1 MQKETWTTVLK
12 GVCVGGSM
20 TVPGVSGGSMAMILG
35 IYDRLIASISSLSKD
50 FRGNLSFLLRFLLG
64 SALGM
69 ALFANPLL
77 ALIERCP
84 RPMLFFFI
92 GAVAGGVP
100 MILKKAQVRSLSA
113 QTVLCPLAG
122 AACVLALSLLPEGL
136 FQAQAGLAGLLLEV
150 AAGVVAAVAL
160 VLPGISVSYMLLMMG
175 LYDRVLQNIAAFNVP
190 ALLPLAAGLLLG
202 ILATTRTLE
211 RAMNRF
217 PRPTYLLILGFVL
230 GSVAEVFPGLP
241 VGAAEWVIC
250 PLMAAGGYCAIDLM
264 TRGSQA
270 RAARS
275 GAGCEPVIG
284 R

>member
-1 MQKETWTTVLK
+1 MQKETFSTVLK

-35 IYDRLIASISSLSKD
+35 IYDRLISSVSSLSKD

-69 ALFANPLL
+69 ALFAHPLL
-77 ALIERCP
+77 LLIQRYP

-100 MILKKAQVRSLSA
+100 MILQKAQVRSPGA

-150 AAGVVAAVAL
+150 AAGAVAAVAL

-190 ALLPLAAGLLLG
+190 ALLPLAAGLVLG

-211 RAMNRF
+211 RAMNQA

-250 PLMAAGGYCAIDLM
+250 PLMAAGGYCAIDLIA
-264 TRGSQA
+264 RGSEA
-270 RAARS
+270 RAQG
-275 GAGCEPVIG
+275 GAKREPIA
-284 R
+284 

>member
-1 MQKETWTTVLK
+1 MRKETFSTVLK

-35 IYDRLIASISSLSKD
+35 IYDRLISSVSSLSKD

-69 ALFANPLL
+69 ALFAHPLL
-77 ALIERCP
+77 LLIQRYP

-100 MILKKAQVRSLSA
+100 DDPFKKRRYARRVRRPCSA
-113 QTVLCPLAG
+113 RSQGPPVC
-122 AACVLALSLLPEGL
+122 LALSLLPEGL

-150 AAGVVAAVAL
+150 AAGAIAAVAL

-190 ALLPLAAGLLLG
+190 ALLPLAAGLVLG

-211 RAMNRF
+211 RAMNQA

-250 PLMAAGGYCAIDLM
+250 PLMAA
-264 TRGSQA
+264 
-270 RAARS
+270 AATAPS
-275 GAGCEPVIG
+275 I
-284 R
+284 